1 VLNQKTCIVQ
11 EIRSKFLGIQTT
23 LKEMALSGKL
33 TQIID
38 SEREEADDER
48 QLKRRSQRK
57 NPTDTD
63 LKAV

>member
-1 VLNQKTCIVQ
+1 M
-11 EIRSKFLGIQTT
+11 GIQTT